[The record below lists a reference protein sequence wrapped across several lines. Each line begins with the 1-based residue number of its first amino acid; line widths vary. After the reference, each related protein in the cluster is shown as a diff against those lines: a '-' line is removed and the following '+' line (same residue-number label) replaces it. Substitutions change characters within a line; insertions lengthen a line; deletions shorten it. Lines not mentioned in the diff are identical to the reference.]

1 LEATPVTLL
10 PETAETARATDT
22 ITASAGAARSRHRP
36 RRDSDRWSRWAD
48 SDQELQAAGHEAR
61 VA

>member
-1 LEATPVTLL
+1 MTLL

-36 RRDSDRWSRWAD
+36 RRDGDRWSRWAD